1 MKMKIKTI
9 GIITTACAL
18 PLTKSHT
25 WPVLTPEQL
34 KAALEAIRQ
43 ESIDR
48 SDFPFKIGEIEYDSE
63 GAPKSIKGI
72 SITSEYIGTELLKR
86 IKPFSLNI
94 QSETDLEKAGERLEV
109 LSKKLPADVLKK
121 RGIDTDRLEKL
132 GIKEV
137 REITFRSILDS
148 RFFTDAQRKKADV
161 WFNNKGE
168 LEKAIED
175 YANNY
180 PYDLFLYRCELHNQT
195 TTGDKQP
202 TVTSTDQT
210 ENRHI
215 WGTYFVPRTEGMVF
229 ERGERLREK
238 IKSSLKNMLRY
249 KNGKEKVIL
258 LLLLDEA
265 TPKEHRLKWGGN
277 DDNAEGSYQPNNC
290 LSFDVDIN
298 GDWFFLSHEIGHYLQ
313 MHLGFVQTFKDYQTE
328 FAKQLLLL
336 NNAYPENPMPIPS
349 EMREVAS
356 MIDGSLF
363 WLFDKDYF
371 ACPEHLSLNEIFGC
385 VQLLIRWQSTAEISN
400 ILGVYF
406 KDKTLYLNALSDIRE
421 LKRIRYTHNTKSFG
435 NQILKNLGTLPEEIK
450 VVLQGIFAQAS
461 QMSRPTEMLELL
473 CQLHGRQSKDAD
485 NVVCDFDYNDQT
497 ELDAKIKSIIS
508 DFIEAR

>member
-1 MKMKIKTI
+1 MKTTFKTL
-9 GIITTACAL
+9 TVAAACAL
-18 PLTKSHT
+18 PIAKSHA
-25 WPVLTPEQL
+25 WPVMTPEQL
-34 KAALEAIRQ
+34 KAALEAIRE
-43 ESIDR
+43 ESKTR
-48 SDFPFKIGEIEYDSE
+48 NDFPFKIEEIKYDYNE
-63 GAPKSIKGI
+63 IPQSIKG
-72 SITSEYIGTELLKR
+72 SNITPEYINAELLKR

-94 QSETDLEKAGERLEV
+94 RDKKDLEATGSRLGE
-109 LSKKLPADVLKK
+109 LSKPLSADTLKE
-121 RGIDTDRLEKL
+121 RGVDTDRLEKL

-148 RFFTDAQRKKADV
+148 RFFTNAQRKKADV
-161 WFNNKGE
+161 WFNSKGE

-202 TVTSTDQT
+202 TVTAIDQT

-229 ERGERLREK
+229 ERGEGLREK

-258 LLLLDEA
+258 SLLLDEA

-336 NNAYPENPMPIPS
+336 NNAYPQNPMPIPS
-349 EMREVAS
+349 EMSEYAS
-356 MIDGSLF
+356 QVDGSLF
-363 WLFDKDYF
+363 WLFEKNYF
-371 ACPEHLSLNEIFGC
+371 ACPEQLSLNEIFGY

-400 ILGVYF
+400 ILGIYF
-406 KDKTLYLNALSDIRE
+406 NNGTLYLNALSDIRE
-421 LKRIRYTHNTKSFG
+421 LKRIRYTHGTKAVG
-435 NQILKNLGTLPEEIK
+435 NQILKNLGNLPKEIQAF
-450 VVLQGIFAQAS
+450 LQGMFAQAS
-461 QMSRPTEMLELL
+461 HMPLPTEMLELL
-473 CQLHGRQSKDAD
+473 CQLHDRPFKDAD
-485 NVVCDFDYNDQT
+485 NVVCDFDCYNEKEWNDNV
-497 ELDAKIKSIIS
+497 KPVIS
-508 DFIEAR
+508 DFIKAE